1 LALFS
6 SVVRLLGV
14 RRSAA
19 ALGFGLLAAGLGLLG
34 AGSSGLTAPRYE
46 VSAPLLATGG
56 LFFACFAYDLM
67 DPVHACGGIEVRGVD
82 ASRLAGGDSY
92 PGRRSVSQAMRLVG
106 TWDGHA
112 LTLTEPPQPAA
123 QSPGLVQ
130 PCPRGQESQP
140 GPDTMALQ
148 RQVTDALRAHGT
160 EVLMSTGC
168 DSTTVGV
175 VVPVA
180 DDATVNWLKS
190 HYRVQIAG
198 WLRRL
203 PSGP

>member
-1 LALFS
+1 M
-6 SVVRLLGV
+6 VRLLGV
-14 RRSAA
+14 RRSSA

-56 LFFACFAYDLM
+56 LVFACFAYDLM

-82 ASRLAGGDSY
+82 ASRLPGGDGY
-92 PGRRSVSQAMRLVG
+92 PGGGHVSHAMRLVG

-112 LTLTEPPQPAA
+112 LTLTEPPQLAA
-123 QSPGLVQ
+123 QSLGLPH
-130 PCPRGQESQP
+130 PCVRDQGSQP

-148 RQVTDALRAHGT
+148 RQVTDALRARGI
-160 EVLMSTGC
+160 EGLMSTGC
-168 DSTTVGV
+168 DSATVGV

-180 DDATVNWLKS
+180 DEATVSWLTQ
-190 HYRVQIAG
+190 HYRVEVAG
-198 WLRRL
+198 WLRPL